1 MKFICAFYTVL
12 YISKFS
18 TKRKYDYNSGG
29 KTLKI
34 LKYKIKFQNANL
46 VISKLHEWVGRGG
59 AAAGHC
65 VPGAQGALL
74 ENCEQRR
81 PSQRKQTRP
90 RGEATALGAEV
101 ESVTALLPSRDDS
114 DGLTETTVLRRSR
127 LRGRDGG
134 TLNLIKIKNK

>member
-1 MKFICAFYTVL
+1 M
-12 YISKFS
+12 
-18 TKRKYDYNSGG
+18 GG
-29 KTLKI
+29 
-34 LKYKIKFQNANL
+34 QGW
-46 VISKLHEWVGRGG
+46 SGRGPLC
-59 AAAGHC
+59 AR
-65 VPGAQGALL
+65 AQGALL

-114 DGLTETTVLRRSR
+114 DSLTETTVLRRSR

-134 TLNLIKIKNK
+134 TLNLIRIKNK

>member
-65 VPGAQGALL
+65 VPGAQGARL

-81 PSQRKQTRP
+81 PSQRQTLEQCLGP
-90 RGEATALGAEV
+90 QELGEARKDPPQK
-101 ESVTALLPSRDDS
+101 PSEEHSPDN
-114 DGLTETTVLRRSR
+114 
-127 LRGRDGG
+127 
-134 TLNLIKIKNK
+134 TLILQTPDL